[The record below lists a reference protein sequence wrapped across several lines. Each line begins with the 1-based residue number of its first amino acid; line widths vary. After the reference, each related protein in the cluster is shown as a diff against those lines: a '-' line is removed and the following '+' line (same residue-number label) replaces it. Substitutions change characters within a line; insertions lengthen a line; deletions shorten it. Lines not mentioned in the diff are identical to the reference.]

1 MLTSLVY
8 LPQGMSKNPK
18 KMAKIVEIDKEKL
31 HILRSTSEIL
41 MNFAETMCLTII
53 LKVTKNQG
61 CTLSLEN
68 TVLEKPQGRI
78 RLTSTQP
85 F

>member
-1 MLTSLVY
+1 
-8 LPQGMSKNPK
+8 
-18 KMAKIVEIDKEKL
+18 MAKIVEIDKEKL

-53 LKVTKNQG
+53 LKVTKNQC

-68 TVLEKPQGRI
+68 TVLEKPQGRVK
-78 RLTSTQP
+78 LTSTQP